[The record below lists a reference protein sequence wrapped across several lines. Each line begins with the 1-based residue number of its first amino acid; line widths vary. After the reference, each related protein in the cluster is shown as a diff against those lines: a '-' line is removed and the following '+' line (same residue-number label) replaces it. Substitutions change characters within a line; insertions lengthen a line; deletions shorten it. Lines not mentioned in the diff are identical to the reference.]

1 MPTVWWIP
9 RRINCALRAHGI
21 PPLKGVLSG
30 SSTFGSL
37 QFVSECTLFRYV
49 DRVNLANARVLNSD
63 VDPQDNIVT
72 SLGLQSGDWQWAISL
87 VYWGI
92 MLMEVPSNYF
102 LKRFGPKIWLARIII
117 TWGTIVACMAG
128 VTNPAGLKAARFFLG
143 VAEAGMLPGVV
154 FYMSFWYKPT
164 ERATRVAWYF
174 GGSSIAGG
182 VSGLIAIGAG
192 NLNGKG
198 GLKAWQ
204 WLFII
209 EGVFSVLYGI
219 MAHFVMLDYPETPT
233 TVLTPAERDVAMRRL
248 PRNAPK
254 STESDFDW
262 VAFWDVMAQPAQ
274 WLFLFSYLTLNI
286 GVFGATAFLPSVL
299 QGLGFT
305 GGVSSNLASI
315 GPNFATL
322 VFYVAVSWHSDFTRE
337 RMWHY
342 VIPMTI
348 STIGSFF
355 LTGAAYNPPSDTNAY
370 RTITLKG
377 STEVGMALGWMSAI
391 AFVAA
396 LISPFMYPDEAY
408 PEYVAAMLWG
418 TIAYAISA
426 ISVLLIPLAIK
437 WQNRRA
443 LEYLKS
449 QGLFDD
455 DAKAEA
461 DAIGLEYDKTLLEKV

>member
-1 MPTVWWIP
+1 MVFYGQKYFVEAGSYDI
-9 RRINCALRAHGI
+9 RKAFARSKDANGVVDSEADKLC
-21 PPLKGVLSG
+21 PPCTWDPAVEKV
-30 SSTFGSL
+30 SSENWTFGSP
-37 QFVSECTLFRYV
+37 QSVSECTSSRFKSAV
-49 DRVNLANARVLNSD
+49 DRVNLANA
-63 VDPQDNIVT
+63 
-72 SLGLQSGDWQWAISL
+72 
-87 VYWGI
+87 
-92 MLMEVPSNYF
+92 
-102 LKRFGPKIWLARIII
+102 KI

-370 RTITLKG
+370 RTVTLKG
-377 STEVGMALGWMSAI
+377 STEVGMALGWMTAI
-391 AFVAA
+391 SFVGA
-396 LISPFMYPDEAY
+396 LISPFMYPDDAY
-408 PEYVAAMLWG
+408 PEYVAAILWG
-418 TIAYAISA
+418 TISYALSGL
-426 ISVLLIPLAIK
+426 SVLFIPLAIR
-437 WQNRRA
+437 WQSRA
-443 LEYLKS
+443 LVYLTE
-449 QGLFDD
+449 QGLFDTEL
-455 DAKAEA
+455 KSEA
-461 DAIGLEYDKTLLEKV
+461 DAINLDYDKTLLEKA